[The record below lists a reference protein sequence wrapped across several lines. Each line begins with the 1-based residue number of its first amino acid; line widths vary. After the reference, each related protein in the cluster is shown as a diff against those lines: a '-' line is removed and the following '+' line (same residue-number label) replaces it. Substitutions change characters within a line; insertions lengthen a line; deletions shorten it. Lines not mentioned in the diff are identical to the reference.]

1 MLGYI
6 CDQFVLLER
15 IGTSKNQGRSS
26 GTLKVFPRCN
36 RSIELNIHHKLKSSP
51 YKIYIIENKLPACGS
66 QWLKNW

>member
-1 MLGYI
+1 M

-36 RSIELNIHHKLKSSP
+36 RSIELNIHNINSNHHHTK
-51 YKIYIIENKLPACGS
+51 YIIENEIICMWFTMTEELGS
-66 QWLKNW
+66 L